1 MNDNWERSDLDFD
14 KNARLVASK
23 LRSGNDLIPFYLDRE
38 NAEVLGAMSFLSFEG
53 DSEFPPFSGS

>member
-23 LRSGNDLIPFYLDRE
+23 LRQGNNQLLSYLDRE
-38 NAEVLGAMSFLSFEG
+38 NAEVLGDVSFLSFEG